1 MVISK
6 PKSGP
11 YRNKKELS
19 KMAIDVRTLNILCR
33 YILSSSS
40 YLRTSHLIN
49 LKKFIV
55 GLDPV
60 VYENDREKVKRLKF
74 IQLGLEARIDNNLT
88 DQEMIITHIC
98 SNCDFDIDFI
108 DWNRFEMNSDELTW
122 VHKFVEDSLKYDFV
136 FADADEMIDVCTK
149 IKTSDPKQRMEMI
162 NLYENKLRTALNY
175 FRVVKQDMN
184 ITDMQFSL
192 RDGPFEKTLR
202 DTYDLITNP
211 SRRLLTGMQGF
222 NEMLGGGFEAGRT
235 YMLFGLTGMGK
246 SLVILNLIYQI
257 KQHNKR
263 YKTKDPTKTPC
274 ILLLTMENTVVET
287 LTRLFDMVVDNSM
300 GMENYS
306 FDEVLRKL
314 REEGGL
320 VLTNESPIDI
330 VIRYKANR
338 SVDTNYLYE
347 ICDDLE
353 NDGYEVICLFQDHV
367 KRIRSIWGSS
377 DLRLE
382 LGDIVNEFKVFAA
395 EKDIPVITNSHLNR
409 DAARVIEE
417 DASKATHTDVTMKL
431 GKNNAGESLLML
443 DNLDFACIINPDYD
457 NDGNKFMVFKDI
469 KHRSKQGIAFIVQ
482 PFVFGSS
489 IRLVDD
495 MDGEPMFLESLHQ
508 NRAIQTRMQSIQTSS
523 TNLITAMS
531 GNGNTNTFSNNNPI
545 YTATMDDPYEDK
557 DPDIKMVNII
567 RPIRFVNKDEYE
579 SSMNNPNSLTQ
590 DSLINLQK
598 SLAKLNQKQI
608 AG

>member
-1 MVISK
+1 MVIKK

-11 YRNKKELS
+11 YNKNKHTS
-19 KMAIDVRTLNILCR
+19 KLALDVRTMNILCR
-33 YILSSSS
+33 YIVSSSS
-40 YLRTSHLIN
+40 YLRTSHLLN
-49 LKKFIV
+49 LKKFIEV
-55 GLDPV
+55 LDPST
-60 VYENDREKVKRLKF
+60 YENDMEKSKRMRF
-74 IQLGLEARIDNNLT
+74 IKLGLQARIDNSLT
-88 DQEMIITHIC
+88 DQEMIIAHIC
-98 SNCDFDIDFI
+98 SNCDFDINFI
-108 DWNRFEMNSDELTW
+108 DWNRYEMNSDELTW
-122 VHKFVEDSLKYDFV
+122 VHKFVEDNLKYDFV
-136 FADADEMIDVCTK
+136 FEDADEMIDICTK
-149 IKTSDPKQRMEMI
+149 IKTSDPSQRMEI
-162 NLYENKLRTALNY
+162 IESYEAKLRASLNY
-175 FRVVKQDMN
+175 FRAVRQDMN

-192 RDGPFEKTLR
+192 RDGPFEKSLR

-287 LTRLFDMVVDNSM
+287 LTRLFDMVVTNSI

-367 KRIRSIWGSS
+367 KRIRSIWGSP

-409 DAARVIEE
+409 EAARVVEE
-417 DASKATHTDVTMKL
+417 DEAKAVHTDVTTKL
-431 GKNNAGESLLML
+431 GKNYAGESLLML
-443 DNLDFACIINPDYD
+443 DNLDFACIINPEYD
-457 NDGNKFMVFKDI
+457 DDGNKYMAFKDI
-469 KHRSKQGIAFIVQ
+469 KHRSKSQKQFIIQ
-482 PFVFGSS
+482 PFVYGSS

-495 MDGEPMFLESLHQ
+495 MDGEPMFLDSLHQ
-508 NRAIQTRMQSIQTSS
+508 NKGIQTRLQNMRTSS
-523 TNLITAMS
+523 TNIITAMPNNN
-531 GNGNTNTFSNNNPI
+531 NGMNTFSNNNPV
-545 YTATMDDPYEDK
+545 YTAKMDDNDPYADN
-557 DPDIKMVNII
+557 DPEIKTIEIVQ
-567 RPIRFVNKDEYE
+567 PIRFVDKNTYGSNLMQGSQNSIADLQ
-579 SSMNNPNSLTQ
+579 NSLDQ
-590 DSLINLQK
+590 LKQQ
-598 SLAKLNQKQI
+598 LA
-608 AG
+608 G